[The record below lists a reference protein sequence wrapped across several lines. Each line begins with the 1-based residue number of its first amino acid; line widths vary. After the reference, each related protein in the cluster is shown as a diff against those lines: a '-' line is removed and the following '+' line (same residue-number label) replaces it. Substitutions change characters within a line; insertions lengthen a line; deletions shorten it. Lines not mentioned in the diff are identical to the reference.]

1 MTADRCIGRP
11 SRRGTG
17 RERSPLCTVQKTAP
31 VHRLRARLQ
40 NVHVFDNRGTID
52 MNHRSERHLAPAAA
66 SAAGRFNAL
75 WIAAL
80 AAALLASPAVAMPD
94 DFTDVVETT
103 IPAVVNIETTRFG
116 NRPDADATQNA
127 PPEDVPELFRR
138 FFDPYGDGRPRGRPD
153 RMGGGSG
160 FIVREN
166 GLVVTNHHVIEDA
179 DEIIVRL
186 SDRREFVAELVGS
199 DAEPDVA
206 VLRIDADDLPT
217 LSFGDSST
225 LRPGEWVIAIGSPFQ
240 FEQSVTAGIVSALG
254 RSQARQQ
261 YVPFIQ
267 SDVAI
272 NRGNSGGPLIDR
284 DGEVVGI
291 NSWILSSS
299 GGNIGLSFSI
309 PIETAASTM
318 DQLLE
323 FGRVSRG
330 YLGVGI
336 QGVDRERADALGLD
350 RPVGA
355 LVNRVEPESAAD
367 RAGIEVGD
375 VILEVNGRDIEVFSD
390 LPPIVGSVRP
400 GEEVSL
406 TVSRWGE
413 TQELTVELDERDE
426 DQQTNDRGE
435 TQDIEP
441 TNALGLSVEE
451 LSDEELRRAE
461 GIDGGLL
468 ITAVDSD
475 NAYRAGIRRGDVIR
489 MINNQ
494 QVRTLEDFQNIVAG
508 IEAGRSVALLV
519 WRDGATQFVAYTPEG
534 SE

>member
-1 MTADRCIGRP
+1 MFKIQ
-11 SRRGTG
+11 SR
-17 RERSPLCTVQKTAP
+17 TVFAA
-31 VHRLRARLQ
+31 VVLLLAANSHA
-40 NVHVFDNRGTID
+40 
-52 MNHRSERHLAPAAA
+52 APADFADIVEA
-66 SAAGRFNAL
+66 S
-75 WIAAL
+75 
-80 AAALLASPAVAMPD
+80 
-94 DFTDVVETT
+94 

-116 NRPDADATQNA
+116 QRPDPEVQRGQM
-127 PPEDVPELFRR
+127 PEDVPELFRR
-138 FFDPYGDGRPRGRPD
+138 FFEPFGEGMPRGRPD
-153 RMGGGSG
+153 RRGGGSG
-160 FIVREN
+160 FIVRED
-166 GLVVTNHHVIEDA
+166 GLIITNHHVIEDA

-186 SDRREFVAELVGS
+186 ADRREFVAELIGS
-199 DAEPDVA
+199 DAETDVA
-206 VLRIDADDLPT
+206 VLRIKAEDLPT
-217 LSFGDSST
+217 LRFGDSSS

-240 FEQSVTAGIVSALG
+240 FEQSVTAGIVSAKG
-254 RSQARQQ
+254 RAQNQQQ

-272 NRGNSGGPLIDR
+272 NRGNSGGPLIDT
-284 DGEVVGI
+284 DGRVVGI

-318 DQLLE
+318 DQLME

-336 QGVDRERADALGLD
+336 QGIDRERADALGLD

-355 LVNRVEPESAAD
+355 LVNRVEPGSAAE

-406 TVSRWGE
+406 VISRWGE
-413 TQELTVELDERDE
+413 TQELTVSLDERDE
-426 DQQTNDRGE
+426 DQQTSDRGE
-435 TQDIEP
+435 TQDTEP

-451 LSDEELRRAE
+451 LSDEQLRRAD

-468 ITAVDSD
+468 VTAVDSD

-494 QVRTLEDFQNIVAG
+494 QVRTLEDFEDIVEG
-508 IEAGRSVALLV
+508 IAPGRSVALLV
-519 WRDGATQFVAYTPEG
+519 WRDGATQFVAYTPE
-534 SE
+534 SEE

>member
-1 MTADRCIGRP
+1 MFKLQLRTLLTAALVLFALD
-11 SRRGTG
+11 
-17 RERSPLCTVQKTAP
+17 
-31 VHRLRARLQ
+31 LRA
-40 NVHVFDNRGTID
+40 
-52 MNHRSERHLAPAAA
+52 APADFSDIVEA
-66 SAAGRFNAL
+66 S
-75 WIAAL
+75 
-80 AAALLASPAVAMPD
+80 
-94 DFTDVVETT
+94 

-116 NRPDADATQNA
+116 ERPDPEVQRGQM
-127 PPEDVPELFRR
+127 PEDMPELFRR
-138 FFDPYGDGRPRGRPD
+138 FFEPFGEGMPRGRPD
-153 RMGGGSG
+153 RRGGGSG

-166 GLVVTNHHVIEDA
+166 GLIITNHHVIEDA

-186 SDRREFVAELVGS
+186 ADRREFVADLVGS
-199 DAEPDVA
+199 DAETDVA
-206 VLRIDADDLPT
+206 VLRIDAEDLPT
-217 LSFGDSST
+217 LRFGDSST

-240 FEQSVTAGIVSALG
+240 FEQSVTAGIVSAKG
-254 RSQARQQ
+254 RTQGQQQ

-272 NRGNSGGPLIDR
+272 NRGNSGGPLIDT
-284 DGEVVGI
+284 DGRVVGI

-355 LVNRVEPESAAD
+355 LVNRVEPGSAAE

-375 VILEVNGRDIEVFSD
+375 VILEVNDRDIEVFSD

-406 TVSRWGE
+406 TISRWGE
-413 TQELTVELDERDE
+413 TQELTVSLDERDE
-426 DQQTNDRGE
+426 DQQTDDRGE
-435 TQDIEP
+435 TPDSEP

-451 LSDEELRRAE
+451 LTEEELRRAE
-461 GIDGGLL
+461 GIDGGLV

-494 QVRTLEDFQNIVAG
+494 QVRTLEDFEDIVEG
-508 IEAGRSVALLV
+508 IEPGRSVALLV

-534 SE
+534 EE

>member
-1 MTADRCIGRP
+1 MFKLQLRTLLTAALVLFALD
-11 SRRGTG
+11 
-17 RERSPLCTVQKTAP
+17 
-31 VHRLRARLQ
+31 LRA
-40 NVHVFDNRGTID
+40 
-52 MNHRSERHLAPAAA
+52 APADFSDIVEA
-66 SAAGRFNAL
+66 S
-75 WIAAL
+75 
-80 AAALLASPAVAMPD
+80 
-94 DFTDVVETT
+94 

-116 NRPDADATQNA
+116 ERPDPEVQRGQM
-127 PPEDVPELFRR
+127 PEDMPELFRR
-138 FFDPYGDGRPRGRPD
+138 FFEPFGEGMPRGRPD
-153 RMGGGSG
+153 RRGGGSG

-166 GLVVTNHHVIEDA
+166 GLIITNHHVIEDA

-186 SDRREFVAELVGS
+186 ADRREFVAELVGS
-199 DAEPDVA
+199 DAETDVA
-206 VLRIDADDLPT
+206 VLRIEAEDLPT
-217 LSFGDSST
+217 LRYGDSST

-240 FEQSVTAGIVSALG
+240 FEQSVTAGIVSAKG
-254 RSQARQQ
+254 RTQGQQQ

-272 NRGNSGGPLIDR
+272 NRGNSGGPLIDT
-284 DGEVVGI
+284 DGRVVGI

-309 PIETAASTM
+309 PIETAVSTI

-336 QGVDRERADALGLD
+336 QGVDRERANALGLD

-355 LVNRVEPESAAD
+355 LVNRVEPDSAAE

-390 LPPIVGSVRP
+390 LPPVVGSVRP

-406 TVSRWGE
+406 TISRWGE
-413 TQELTVELDERDE
+413 TQELTVSLDERDE
-426 DQQTNDRGE
+426 DQQTDDRGE
-435 TQDIEP
+435 TPDSEP
-441 TNALGLSVEE
+441 TNALGLAVEA
-451 LSDEELRRAE
+451 LTDEQLRRAE
-461 GIDGGLL
+461 GIDSGLV

-494 QVRTLEDFQNIVAG
+494 QVRTLEDFEDIVEG
-508 IEAGRSVALLV
+508 IEPGRSVALLV

-534 SE
+534 EE

>member
-1 MTADRCIGRP
+1 MFKPDLNSILVAVLVLFALE
-11 SRRGTG
+11 SR
-17 RERSPLCTVQKTAP
+17 A
-31 VHRLRARLQ
+31 
-40 NVHVFDNRGTID
+40 
-52 MNHRSERHLAPAAA
+52 APADFADTVEA
-66 SAAGRFNAL
+66 S
-75 WIAAL
+75 
-80 AAALLASPAVAMPD
+80 
-94 DFTDVVETT
+94 

-116 NRPDADATQNA
+116 ERPDPEVQRGQM
-127 PPEDVPELFRR
+127 PEDVPELFRR
-138 FFDPYGDGRPRGRPD
+138 FFEPFGEGMPRGRPD
-153 RMGGGSG
+153 RRGGGSG
-160 FIVREN
+160 FIVRED
-166 GLVVTNHHVIEDA
+166 GLVITNHHVIEDA

-186 SDRREFVAELVGS
+186 ADRREFVAELVGS
-199 DAEPDVA
+199 DAETDVA
-206 VLRIDADDLPT
+206 VLRIDAEDLPT
-217 LSFGDSST
+217 LRYGDSST

-240 FEQSVTAGIVSALG
+240 FEQSVTAGIVSAKG
-254 RSQARQQ
+254 RAQNQQQ

-272 NRGNSGGPLIDR
+272 NRGNSGGPLIDT
-284 DGEVVGI
+284 DGRVVGI

-309 PIETAASTM
+309 PIETATSTI

-355 LVNRVEPESAAD
+355 LVNRVEPGSAAE

-375 VILEVNGRDIEVFSD
+375 VILEVNGRDIEVHSD

-400 GEEVSL
+400 GQEVSL
-406 TVSRWGE
+406 IISRWGE
-413 TQELTVELDERDE
+413 TQELKVSLDERDE
-426 DQQTNDRGE
+426 DQETSDRGE
-435 TQDIEP
+435 TQDSEP

-451 LSDEELRRAE
+451 IGDEQLRRTE

-468 ITAVDSD
+468 VTAVDSD

-494 QVRTLEDFQNIVAG
+494 QVRSLEDFEAIVDG
-508 IEAGRSVALLV
+508 VEPGRSVALLV
-519 WRDGATQFVAYTPEG
+519 WRDGVTQFVAYTPE
-534 SE
+534 SEE